1 MQSEMAYLGI
11 RTELVDPN
19 WVEGEWLKVHIDT
32 MDGKSI
38 ILPLLQDEF
47 SVGMLKTMLWTKR
60 KIPVNHQSLILEDV
74 VLEDDKK
81 LKDYKITNNAR
92 LTLVLTK

>member
-1 MQSEMAYLGI
+1 MAYLGI
-11 RTELVDPN
+11 RTGLVDPN
-19 WVEGEWLKVHIDT
+19 WVEGEWLKVYINT

-38 ILPLLQDEF
+38 KLEPLQDEF
-47 SVGMLKTMLWTKR
+47 PVGMLKTMLWTKA
-60 KIPVNHQSLILEDV
+60 KIPVNDQSLILEDV

-92 LTLVLTK
+92 LTLVITK

>member
-1 MQSEMAYLGI
+1 MAYLGI

-19 WVEGEWLKVHIDT
+19 WEEGEWLKVHIDT

-38 ILPLLQDEF
+38 KLEPLQDEF
-47 SVGMLKTMLWTKR
+47 SVGMLKTMIWTKE
-60 KIPVNHQSLILEDV
+60 KIPERKQSLILEDV
-74 VLEDDKK
+74 VMEDDKK

-92 LTLVLTK
+92 LTLVITK